1 MYVTLHVNLLQ
12 TGKSAL
18 SSSPLPAETRRVAL
32 SRVTRRTA
40 MIDAA
45 EALFFEL
52 GFEGTTLGAV
62 VRRSGGSLATLYDEF
77 GGKENL
83 LRAVVDR
90 IREEGL
96 VDLKTLD
103 DRAMTPR
110 EILHRVAS
118 RFHAYVTSPRTLASM
133 RVVIGRSLADPAFG
147 RAFHEDVRL
156 QLLDRLAETFRRWT
170 AEGKARIDAP
180 VAAAELFFASILC
193 DAPLKTMLGVPAER
207 TDETMLSW
215 RLRPF
220 LEHFAVA
227 G

>member
-1 MYVTLHVNLLQ
+1 MPP
-12 TGKSAL
+12 
-18 SSSPLPAETRRVAL
+18 SPAPLETRRAAL
-32 SRVTRRTA
+32 SREARREA

-62 VRRSGGSLATLYDEF
+62 VRISGGSLATLYDEF
-77 GGKENL
+77 GNKENL

-103 DRAMTPR
+103 DRAMSPR
-110 EILHRVAS
+110 EILLRVAS
-118 RFHAYVTSPRTLASM
+118 RFHAYVTAPRTLASM

-156 QLLDRLAETFRRWT
+156 QLLERIAETFRRWT
-170 AEGKARIDAP
+170 AEGQARIDDP
-180 VAAAELFFASILC
+180 VAAAELFFASLLC
-193 DAPLKTMLGVPAER
+193 DAPLKTMLGLPAER
-207 TDETMLSW
+207 TDETLLAW
-215 RLRPF
+215 RLQPF
-220 LEHFAVA
+220 LDHFAIA